1 MVDRSRRFL
10 RRLLVAL
17 VSAPIHLYRYAIS
30 PLLPPTCRFQ
40 PTCSA
45 YALEAVQVHGP
56 LKGTWL
62 ALKRLSH
69 CHPIGFLGGRSG
81 FDPVP
86 RR

>member
-1 MVDRSRRFL
+1 MADRTRRIL
-10 RRLLVAL
+10 RRLATAM

-45 YALEAVQVHGP
+45 YALEAIRTHGP
-56 LKGTWL
+56 LKGAWL
-62 ALKRLSH
+62 TVRRLSH
-69 CHPIGFLGGRSG
+69 CHPIALLGGRSG

-86 RR
+86 PR